1 MRKRQACY
9 AGPAAGLAQWLQGYA
24 TAGAGHL
31 VLRFAGD
38 HARHLETVA
47 ALRAELV

>member
-1 MRKRQACY
+1 L
-9 AGPAAGLAQWLQGYA
+9 AAWLQGYA

-31 VLRFAGD
+31 IVRFAGD

-47 ALRAELV
+47 ALRPSLA